1 MAISRRRLLGRLGA
15 GAAAVVAGPRLA
27 GAPSALTSGG
37 APADTNRSGEPI
49 RLNRNENPYGP
60 SPAVLSAIR
69 DAASAAASR
78 YPDIEAEVLRRKIA
92 ALHRVAPEQV
102 VLGCGSSEILR
113 SAIGVLVGPGKKLV
127 TAAPTFEPIGAWAQ
141 RAGAEVV
148 GVRVGRDYTHDLDA
162 MLARIDVETRLVY
175 ICNPNNPT
183 GRLTGRRDLEAFL
196 RKLPPWCVVLM
207 DEAYHHYVGDSS
219 ESASFIDR
227 PIDSGDQRVAQGR
240 PFDSG
245 DQRVA
250 QGRPFDSGGQRVAQ
264 GRPLDGRVI
273 VTRTFSK
280 IHGLA
285 GVRIGYAIA
294 AIPIARVLTAHA
306 LGEGVSVVAAR
317 AAAAALDD
325 TGHVRMSVR
334 RNIDDRQEFL
344 NQATARMLRLDS
356 LTNFVMLDTG
366 RPAVEAV
373 EHFRKHGILVAG
385 PVAEFDKDIRV
396 SLGTPADMREFW
408 RVWDL
413 MTGGHKMSM

>member
-1 MAISRRRLLGRLGA
+1 MAISRRTLLGRLGA
-15 GAAAVVAGPRLA
+15 GAAALAAESRLVADSIA
-27 GAPSALTSGG
+27 VTSG
-37 APADTNRSGEPI
+37 ARLDATARSVGPI

-78 YPDIEAEVLRRKIA
+78 YPDVEAEVLRRKIA

-113 SAIGVLVGPGKKLV
+113 TAIGVLVGPGKKLV

-162 MLARIDVETRLVY
+162 MLARIDAETRLVY

-183 GRLTGRRDLEAFL
+183 GRLTARRDLEAFL
-196 RKLPPWCVVLM
+196 RKLPPACVVLM
-207 DEAYHHYVGDSS
+207 DEAYHHYVGEAS
-219 ESASFIDR
+219 ESVSFIDH
-227 PIDSGDQRVAQGR
+227 PVD
-240 PFDSG
+240 
-245 DQRVA
+245 
-250 QGRPFDSGGQRVAQ
+250 
-264 GRPLDGRVI
+264 DGRVI

-285 GVRIGYAIA
+285 GLRVGYAIA

-306 LGEGVSVVAAR
+306 LGDGVSVVAAR

-325 TGHVRMSVR
+325 AGHVRMSVR
-334 RNIDDRQEFL
+334 RHIDDRQEFL

-385 PVAEFDKDIRV
+385 PVAAFDKDIRV

>member
-1 MAISRRRLLGRLGA
+1 MAISRRTLLGRLGA
-15 GAAAVVAGPRLA
+15 GAAALAAESRLVAA
-27 GAPSALTSGG
+27 SMTVTSG
-37 APADTNRSGEPI
+37 ARPDATARSVGPI

-60 SPAVLSAIR
+60 SPAVLAAIR

-78 YPDIEAEVLRRKIA
+78 YPDVEAEVLQRKIA
-92 ALHRVAPEQV
+92 AFHRLAPEQV

-113 SAIGVLVGPGKKLV
+113 TAIDVLVGPGKKLV
-127 TAAPTFEPIGAWAQ
+127 TAVPTFEPIGAWAR
-141 RAGAEVV
+141 RAGADVV

-162 MLARIDVETRLVY
+162 MLARIGAETRLVY

-196 RKLPPWCVVLM
+196 RKLPPACVVLM
-207 DEAYHHYVGDSS
+207 DEAYHHFVGESS

-227 PIDSGDQRVAQGR
+227 P
-240 PFDSG
+240 FDSG
-245 DQRVA
+245 DQ
-250 QGRPFDSGGQRVAQ
+250 GVAQ
-264 GRPLDGRVI
+264 GRPLDGRLI

-285 GVRIGYAIA
+285 GLRVGYAVA
-294 AIPIARVLTAHA
+294 AIPMARVLTAHA
-306 LGEGVSVVAAR
+306 PGDGVSVVAAR

-325 TGHVRMSVR
+325 TGHVRMSVK
-334 RNIDDRQEFL
+334 RNMDDRQEFL

-373 EHFRKHGILVAG
+373 EYFRKHGILVAG
-385 PVAEFDKDIRV
+385 PVPTFDKDIRV

>member
-1 MAISRRRLLGRLGA
+1 MAISRRTLLGRLGA
-15 GAAAVVAGPRLA
+15 GAAALAAESRLVAA
-27 GAPSALTSGG
+27 SMTVTSG
-37 APADTNRSGEPI
+37 ARPDATARSVGPI

-60 SPAVLSAIR
+60 SPAVLAAIR

-78 YPDIEAEVLRRKIA
+78 YPDVEAEVLQRKIA
-92 ALHRVAPEQV
+92 AFHRLAPEQV

-113 SAIGVLVGPGKKLV
+113 TAIDVLVGPGKKLV
-127 TAAPTFEPIGAWAQ
+127 TAVPTFEPIGAWAR

-162 MLARIDVETRLVY
+162 MLARIDAETRLVY

-196 RKLPPWCVVLM
+196 RKLPPACVVLM
-207 DEAYHHYVGDSS
+207 DEAYHHFVGESS

-227 PIDSGDQRVAQGR
+227 PFDSGDQGVAQGR

-245 DQRVA
+245 DQ
-250 QGRPFDSGGQRVAQ
+250 GVAQ
-264 GRPLDGRVI
+264 GRPLDGRLI

-285 GVRIGYAIA
+285 GLRVGYAVA
-294 AIPIARVLTAHA
+294 AIPMARVLTAHA
-306 LGEGVSVVAAR
+306 PGDGVSVVAAR

-325 TGHVRMSVR
+325 TGHVRMSVK
-334 RNIDDRQEFL
+334 RNMDDRQEFL

-373 EHFRKHGILVAG
+373 EYFRKHGILVAG
-385 PVAEFDKDIRV
+385 PVPTFDKDIRV

>member
-1 MAISRRRLLGRLGA
+1 MAISRRTLLGRLGA

-49 RLNRNENPYGP
+49 RLNRNENTYGP

-78 YPDIEAEVLRRKIA
+78 YPDVEAEVLRRKIA

-113 SAIGVLVGPGKKLV
+113 TAIGVLAGPGKKLV

-141 RAGAEVV
+141 RAGVEVV

-162 MLARIDVETRLVY
+162 MLARIDAETRLVY

-183 GRLTGRRDLEAFL
+183 GRLTGRRNLEVFL
-196 RKLPPWCVVLM
+196 RKLPPACVVLM
-207 DEAYHHYVGDSS
+207 DEAYHDYIGEAP
-219 ESASFIDR
+219 ESVSFIDS
-227 PIDSGDQRVAQGR
+227 PVD
-240 PFDSG
+240 
-245 DQRVA
+245 
-250 QGRPFDSGGQRVAQ
+250 
-264 GRPLDGRVI
+264 DGRLI

-285 GVRIGYAIA
+285 GLRVGYAIA

-306 LGEGVSVVAAR
+306 LGDGVSVVAAR

-366 RPAVEAV
+366 RPAAEAV
-373 EHFRKHGILVAG
+373 EYFRKHGILVAG
-385 PVAEFDKDIRV
+385 PVAAFDKDIRV
-396 SLGTPADMREFW
+396 SLGTPADMRQFW